1 LTNENPPSDPAEASS
16 EKEASTI
23 VEVPRHDLM
32 GRLFQEHNDALINLL
47 KSRLGSHHEAKDVAQ
62 EAYVK
67 MLGLTDPGTVSY
79 LRSYLFKTAI
89 NIANNRVRDEK
100 ARRRIDQMVFFET
113 PIEHRSPESTW
124 VQRQE
129 LALMRRALEE
139 LPADCRRAFHLVKF
153 DDLTFKDAAAQL
165 DTSPMQVWRLVA
177 RALAHLEQ
185 VLMEANLVQGD
196 PP

>member
-1 LTNENPPSDPAEASS
+1 MKNENPPTDSAVASN
-16 EKEASTI
+16 ERIVSTAI
-23 VEVPRHDLM
+23 EVPRHDLM
-32 GRLFQEHNDALINLL
+32 GKLFQEHNDALINLL

-79 LRSYLFKTAI
+79 LRSYLFRTAI
-89 NIANNRVRDEK
+89 NLANNRVRDEK
-100 ARRRIDQMVFFET
+100 ARRRIDQMVFFEA

-165 DTSPMQVWRLVA
+165 DMSPMQVWRLVS
-177 RALAHLEQ
+177 RALAHIEQ

-196 PP
+196 GQ

>member
-1 LTNENPPSDPAEASS
+1 MNENPPTDPA
-16 EKEASTI
+16 STPPKRDADAA

-32 GRLFQEHNDALINLL
+32 GKLFHEHNDALINLL

-67 MLGLTDPGTVSY
+67 LLGLTDPGTVSY

-89 NIANNRVRDEK
+89 NLANNRVRDEK

-139 LPADCRRAFHLVKF
+139 LPSDCRRAFHLVKF
-153 DDLTFKDAAAQL
+153 DDLTFKDAATQL
-165 DTSPMQVWRLVA
+165 NTSPMQVWRLVS
-177 RALAHLEQ
+177 RALAHIEQ
-185 VLMEANLVQGD
+185 VMMEANLVQGD
-196 PP
+196 GQ